1 MNFGSA
7 HEESYSYNS
16 NKECSICL
24 LKKHSVP
31 WELPFRYLK
40 SRKKAIANSLKYK
53 TRDMTLQ
60 EFTKQEFCKEV
71 YKKESV
77 LFHLVKIHHTGSL

>member
-1 MNFGSA
+1 MSF
-7 HEESYSYNS
+7 EETLNTLG
-16 NKECSICL
+16 IA
-24 LKKHSVP
+24 
-31 WELPFRYLK
+31 FRYLK

-53 TRDMTLQ
+53 ARDMTLQ

-77 LFHLVKIHHTGSL
+77 LFHLVKILHTGSL